1 MNGLRRAWTW
11 AAAIAGTTVA
21 LASSVPSAWAEAAP
35 AFDLPRRGTDER
47 VRLEDFAGQILVLDF
62 FAFWCAPCERASKEL
77 ETGLQQFY
85 ALRNGNP
92 RGVPVRVVSV
102 NIEKDLPGRTEEFLR
117 RTGASFVVNDF
128 SGSLLK
134 ELGSAGI
141 PFLVIV
147 DGSGSRP
154 GAPRFEIVYKQAGFE
169 GTGKLRQIIDGLGGP
184 AGAAAQP
191 GLVKVGRPAAEE
203 RGAGPPLVQTIEED
217 SEFVFASDI
226 FLTDSKLR
234 YGQQKGGTRW
244 DAAIAYASFDMDY
257 RHSELVDPLG
267 ILSFD
272 EHLHKDRV
280 SGLVNLRQRL
290 LEPLTFL
297 GSAGIYDGYPDYRRV
312 WIANFYRQK
321 YANPAFPT
329 IPGYQAPNP
338 KGNNVS
344 VGARWEYLPT
354 LAFAELKL
362 GYAHDKTAPG
372 YEDTT
377 PNGIYVL
384 VRGRERLET
393 RTLSFSSENVL
404 TARLRALNE
413 FTFTQT
419 SDRQV
424 RFIYQGSLNLA
435 LGERWVFRGYGG
447 LATEKPT
454 FNAHFFGA
462 TVEYELRPSL
472 LLSLT
477 GRYYKDTGE
486 IENSLLLSSA
496 APALESWEA
505 GVGLRYSWRHS
516 SLKIYVAPFRTT
528 YAPLSV
534 ATIEFSHLYAS
545 RNWGLAQIAWSVQF

>member
-21 LASSVPSAWAEAAP
+21 LAGSVPSAWAEAAP
-35 AFDLPRRGTDER
+35 AFDLPRRGTGER

-85 ALRNGNP
+85 ALRKGNP
-92 RGVPVRVVSV
+92 RRPPVRVVSV

-117 RTGASFVVNDF
+117 RTGASFVANDF

-154 GAPRFEIVYKQAGFE
+154 GAPRFEIVYKHAGFE
-169 GTGKLRQIIDGLGGP
+169 GTGKLRQIIDELGGSAD
-184 AGAAAQP
+184 AGKLGPP
-191 GLVKVGRPAAEE
+191 GAET
-203 RGAGPPLVQTIEED
+203 RGGGPPLVQIIEAD
-217 SEFVFASDI
+217 SEFVFASDM

-234 YGQQKGGTRW
+234 YGQEKGGTQW
-244 DAAIAYASFDMDY
+244 DAAFAYASFDMDY
-257 RHSELVDPLG
+257 RPFVFDPFG
-267 ILSFD
+267 FD
-272 EHLHKDRV
+272 EHLHKERM
-280 SGLVNLRQRL
+280 SGLVNVRQRL
-290 LEPLTFL
+290 LPPLTFL

-321 YANPAFPT
+321 YGLPPK
-329 IPGYQAPNP
+329 PGYLAPDP
-338 KGNNVS
+338 KGINAS

-354 LAFAELKL
+354 LGFAEVKL
-362 GYAHDKTAPG
+362 GYAHDRTAPG
-372 YEDTT
+372 YDDSTNAT
-377 PNGIYVL
+377 GGYL
-384 VRGRERLET
+384 LLRGRERLET
-393 RTLSFSSENVL
+393 RTLSFSTENVL

-419 SDRQV
+419 SDRQL

-435 LGERWVFRGYGG
+435 LGERWVLRGYGG
-447 LATEKPT
+447 LATEAPT
-454 FNAHFFGA
+454 FDAHFFGA

-496 APALESWEA
+496 VPALESWEA

-516 SLKIYVAPFRTT
+516 SLKVYVAPFRTA
-528 YAPLSV
+528 YAPLTV
-534 ATIEFSHLYAS
+534 ASEQFFYLYAN

>member
-21 LASSVPSAWAEAAP
+21 LAGSVPSALAEAAP
-35 AFDLPRRGTDER
+35 SFDLPRRGTDER

-85 ALRNGNP
+85 ALRNGNS
-92 RGVPVRVVSV
+92 RGVSVRVVSV
-102 NIEKDLPGRTEEFLR
+102 NIEKDVPGRTDEFLR

-128 SGSLLK
+128 AGSLLK

-154 GAPRFEIVYKQAGFE
+154 GAPRFEIVYKHAGFE

-191 GLVKVGRPAAEE
+191 GLVKRGRPATEE
-203 RGAGPPLVQTIEED
+203 RGGGPPLVQTIEAD

-234 YGQQKGGTRW
+234 YGQERGGTQW
-244 DAAIAYASFDMDY
+244 DAAVSYISFDMDY
-257 RHSELVDPLG
+257 RPNNLFDFLG
-267 ILSFD
+267 FD
-272 EHLHKDRV
+272 EHLHKERV
-280 SGLVNLRQRL
+280 SGLVNVRQRL

-312 WIANFYRQK
+312 WIANRYRQK

-329 IPGYQAPNP
+329 IPGYVAPDP
-338 KGNNVS
+338 KGMNVS

-377 PNGIYVL
+377 PNGMYVL

-393 RTLSFSSENVL
+393 RTLSFSTENVL
-404 TARLRALNE
+404 TARLRMLNE

-419 SDRQV
+419 SGRQL

-435 LGERWVFRGYGG
+435 LGERWVLRGYGG
-447 LATEKPT
+447 LATEAPT

-462 TVEYELRPSL
+462 TAEYELRPNL

-516 SLKIYVAPFRTT
+516 SLKVYVAPFRTS
-528 YAPLSV
+528 YAALNLAS
-534 ATIEFSHLYAS
+534 AEFLHLYAD
-545 RNWGLAQIAWSVQF
+545 RNWGLAQIAWTVQF

>member
-21 LASSVPSAWAEAAP
+21 LAGSVPSARAEAAP

-85 ALRNGNP
+85 ALRNGSP

-128 SGSLLK
+128 AGSLLK

-147 DGSGSRP
+147 DGSRSRP
-154 GAPRFEIVYKQAGFE
+154 GAPRFEIVYKHAGFE

-184 AGAAAQP
+184 AGAVAQP
-191 GLVKVGRPAAEE
+191 GPVKRGRPAAEE
-203 RGAGPPLVQTIEED
+203 RGGGPPLVQTIEED

-234 YGQQKGGTRW
+234 YGQAKGGTQW
-244 DAAIAYASFDMDY
+244 DAAFAYASFDMNY

-280 SGLVNLRQRL
+280 SGLLNLRQRL

-329 IPGYQAPNP
+329 IPGYQAPDP
-338 KGNNVS
+338 KGINAS
-344 VGARWEYLPT
+344 VGARCEYLPT
-354 LAFAELKL
+354 
-362 GYAHDKTAPG
+362 
-372 YEDTT
+372 
-377 PNGIYVL
+377 
-384 VRGRERLET
+384 
-393 RTLSFSSENVL
+393 
-404 TARLRALNE
+404 
-413 FTFTQT
+413 
-419 SDRQV
+419 
-424 RFIYQGSLNLA
+424 
-435 LGERWVFRGYGG
+435 
-447 LATEKPT
+447 
-454 FNAHFFGA
+454 
-462 TVEYELRPSL
+462 
-472 LLSLT
+472 
-477 GRYYKDTGE
+477 
-486 IENSLLLSSA
+486 
-496 APALESWEA
+496 EA
-505 GVGLRYSWRHS
+505 GVR
-516 SLKIYVAPFRTT
+516 A
-528 YAPLSV
+528 
-534 ATIEFSHLYAS
+534 
-545 RNWGLAQIAWSVQF
+545 